1 MVGVVDVEGQGVD
14 DRVRVGLH
22 PGNLETNLEE
32 TEVGILQVC
41 SKCVFLFPMSFSNFF
56 SMCTFTLVVFTNF
69 TTWYKIITP
78 FHR

>member
-41 SKCVFLFPMSFSNFF
+41 SKCFF
-56 SMCTFTLVVFTNF
+56 FGPYV
-69 TTWYKIITP
+69 I
-78 FHR
+78 